1 MTGVLNESHGAAG
14 CKVAIG
20 SLFIECNHLGGVATT
35 IDFFER
41 SELCYDADVL
51 SQRNGTM
58 GGMLAVLE
66 QQEVQVSPL
75 LVATSGSQKSAQL
88 LSVYFRQKDRCAIA
102 REVAKR
108 WFASCTC

>member
-58 GGMLAVLE
+58 GGMLAAIESGFVQKEIQEAAYRYQRAVETGERIVVGVNQYQSDVMDQQLE
-66 QQEVQVSPL
+66 GQN
-75 LVATSGSQKSAQL
+75 
-88 LSVYFRQKDRCAIA
+88 I
-102 REVAKR
+102 
-108 WFASCTC
+108 W